1 MLLHYLELKNE
12 NDDNLSQS
20 FFKNFAKN
28 NVKIIEEKRNYL
40 IIFSTKMFNENDIDK
55 YNNLFPNIKFDKMEL
70 KEPLISIL
78 GNKLGIL
85 WIESIER
92 IDFQEIAL
100 LLNHFKQLLLLGEI
114 CSSFFHP
121 QIMYKQ
127 TRKEKIG
134 YILYP
139 FLINYINSN

>member
-1 MLLHYLELKNE
+1 
-12 NDDNLSQS
+12 
-20 FFKNFAKN
+20 
-28 NVKIIEEKRNYL
+28 
-40 IIFSTKMFNENDIDK
+40 
-55 YNNLFPNIKFDKMEL
+55 MEL